1 METPGGA
8 REVARIAWPLAVG
21 MFSFTL
27 MGVVDTLLMG
37 HVSTTA
43 QAGVAV
49 ATMVVITFIAFYRG
63 VASGA
68 QALVAAAHGARD
80 PLRIR
85 AAGTAAVLF
94 ALVLG
99 VLATATIRLVAAPTL
114 GWVVGD
120 PDVAAAGR
128 RYLEVRAFAVPMS
141 MLSFGLLASIQGLGD
156 TRTQMW
162 VSLAG
167 NVVNA
172 VVGVLLVFGL
182 GPFPRLEEAGAGWST
197 VAGAATMASL
207 YALRFRSRIGKVL
220 RPSREVIT
228 SVLTIGVPA
237 GVQNLLGVSAFVV
250 MNVALARAG
259 QVELAASQVVFQ
271 IISLSFLPGA
281 GIGEAGGVLL
291 GRYLGAGQP
300 EVAGRT
306 LESARRIAIG
316 VMSVFGLIFFFFGR
330 PIASLF
336 TEDPAV
342 VERGRGVDVLRGLV
356 PGGGRGGDGAP
367 RRPPERRGHPLHPAG
382 DHHLRVGV
390 PGPGHPRPGALLR
403 LGRHWRLGGDDAAGV
418 RGGAD
423 HRAAGPPAGP
433 GHPGPARS
441 AARAGP
447 GVDVESVPVLR

>member
-342 VERGRGVDVLRGLV
+342 VERAAVLMYFAASFQVVDAVAMVHLAALRSAGDTRFTLLVTTISAWACQV
-356 PGGGRGGDGAP
+356 PGTLVLGLYFGWGATGAWVGMTLQVFAEALITAP
-367 RRPPERRGHPLHPAG
+367 R
-382 DHHLRVGV
+382 V
-390 PGPGHPRPGALLR
+390 LR
-403 LGRHWRLGGDDAAGV
+403 LGRGTLGRLDLLLG
-418 RGGAD
+418 
-423 HRAAGPPAGP
+423 RAPA
-433 GHPGPARS
+433 
-441 AARAGP
+441 
-447 GVDVESVPVLR
+447 

>member
-8 REVARIAWPLAVG
+8 REVARMAWPLAIG

-49 ATMVVITFIAFYRG
+49 ATMVVITFIAFFRG
-63 VASGA
+63 IASGC
-68 QALVAAAHGARD
+68 QALVAAAHGARN
-80 PLRIR
+80 PVRIQ
-85 AAGTAAVLF
+85 AAATSAVLMALGFGVVAGTIVRF
-94 ALVLG
+94 
-99 VLATATIRLVAAPTL
+99 VAAPGL
-114 GWVVGD
+114 EWVVGD
-120 PDVAAAGR
+120 AEVAAAGR
-128 RYLEVRAFAVPMS
+128 RYLEVRAFAVPFS
-141 MLSFGLLASIQGLGD
+141 MLSFGLLSSIQGLGD

-172 VVGVLLVFGL
+172 GVGVVLVFGV

-207 YALRFRSRIGKVL
+207 YALRFRVKIGGLVRPTAEVL
-220 RPSREVIT
+220 RSAL
-228 SVLTIGVPA
+228 SIGVPA
-237 GVQNLLGVSAFVV
+237 GIQNLIGVSAFVV

-259 QVELAASQVVFQ
+259 REELAASQVVFQ

-281 GIGEAGGVLL
+281 GVGEAGGVLV

-306 LESARRIAIG
+306 LSSARRIAIG
-316 VMSVFGLIFFFFGR
+316 VMAVFGLVFFLFGTS
-330 PIASLF
+330 IASLF

-342 VERGRGVDVLRGLV
+342 VERAAVLMLFAASFQVFDAVAMVHLAALRSAGDTRFTLLVTTLSSWACQV
-356 PGGGRGGDGAP
+356 PGTLILGLYLGWGARGAWVGMTVQVLAEALITAP
-367 RRPPERRGHPLHPAG
+367 R
-382 DHHLRVGV
+382 V
-390 PGPGHPRPGALLR
+390 LR
-403 LGRHWRLGGDDAAGV
+403 LGRGTLARLDLLLG
-418 RGGAD
+418 
-423 HRAAGPPAGP
+423 RAAA
-433 GHPGPARS
+433 
-441 AARAGP
+441 
-447 GVDVESVPVLR
+447 